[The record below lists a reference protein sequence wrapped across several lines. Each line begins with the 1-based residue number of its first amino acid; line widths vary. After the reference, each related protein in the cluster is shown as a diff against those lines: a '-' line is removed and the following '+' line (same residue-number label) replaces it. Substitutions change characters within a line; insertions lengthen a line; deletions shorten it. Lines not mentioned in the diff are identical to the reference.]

1 MENII
6 VECSCQQN
14 NLWTIITTI
23 VPILVAI
30 AVPCLIARK
39 QNKITLY
46 EKRFE
51 CYQRLESLKSFFLYV
66 KEISSFVA
74 SPEQQLNP
82 AWICQQRYFSAHA
95 LLDDKDFQNKR
106 FDYFH
111 RISYA
116 RSCLEEDR
124 KMLLSLG
131 LLVGINKKDRM
142 DKAQD
147 ALEGFI
153 ALLFNEDKKVNKGK
167 DAAASAYVLARS
179 LYAATGKTGV
189 HSRYVGLDRDTN
201 KELLLK
207 HIRQNNEVGTPFKEL
222 QQVLP
227 GLNRNQIQVLMRELK
242 EDEKVVCKGKTSAAR
257 WFIIK

>member
-6 VECSCQQN
+6 VECSCQQSN
-14 NLWTIITTI
+14 HWTIITTI

-66 KEISSFVA
+66 KEITSFVA
-74 SPEQQLNP
+74 SPEQQTNP
-82 AWICQQRYFSAHA
+82 IWICQQRYFSAHA
-95 LLDDKDFQNKR
+95 LLDDKDFQKNR

-111 RISYA
+111 QISYA

-147 ALEGFI
+147 ALESFI
-153 ALLFNEDKKVNKGK
+153 SALFNEEKKLNDGK
-167 DAAASAYVLARS
+167 E
-179 LYAATGKTGV
+179 ATE
-189 HSRYVGLDRDTN
+189 SSYE
-201 KELLLK
+201 KELLQKKDTFVSEFETILGYESRLEK
-207 HIRQNNEVGTPFKEL
+207 KMKIETGCKVRPIKKEKNSD
-222 QQVLP
+222 
-227 GLNRNQIQVLMRELK
+227 GNSETTNDM
-242 EDEKVVCKGKTSAAR
+242 
-257 WFIIK
+257 

>member
-95 LLDDKDFQNKR
+95 LLDDEDFQNKR

-142 DKAQD
+142 DKAQG
-147 ALEGFI
+147 ALESFI
-153 ALLFNEDKKVNKGK
+153 SALFNEDKRVNK
-167 DAAASAYVLARS
+167 AEEATASSYE
-179 LYAATGKTGV
+179 
-189 HSRYVGLDRDTN
+189 
-201 KELLLK
+201 KELLQKKDTFVSEFETILGYESRLEK
-207 HIRQNNEVGTPFKEL
+207 KMKIETGCKVRPIKKEKKSD
-222 QQVLP
+222 
-227 GLNRNQIQVLMRELK
+227 GNSKTTNDMR
-242 EDEKVVCKGKTSAAR
+242 
-257 WFIIK
+257 

>member
-6 VECSCQQN
+6 VECSCQQS

-66 KEISSFVA
+66 KEITSFVA
-74 SPEQQLNP
+74 SPEQQTNP
-82 AWICQQRYFSAHA
+82 IWICQQRYFSAHA
-95 LLDDKDFQNKR
+95 LLDDKDFQKNR

-111 RISYA
+111 QISYA

-147 ALEGFI
+147 ALESFI
-153 ALLFNEDKKVNKGK
+153 SALFNEEKKLNAGK
-167 DAAASAYVLARS
+167 E
-179 LYAATGKTGV
+179 ATE
-189 HSRYVGLDRDTN
+189 SSYE
-201 KELLLK
+201 KELLQKKDTFVSEFETILGYESRLEK
-207 HIRQNNEVGTPFKEL
+207 KMKIETGCKVRPIKKEKNSD
-222 QQVLP
+222 
-227 GLNRNQIQVLMRELK
+227 GNSETTNDM
-242 EDEKVVCKGKTSAAR
+242 
-257 WFIIK
+257 

>member
-6 VECSCQQN
+6 VECSCQQS

-66 KEISSFVA
+66 KEITSFVA
-74 SPEQQLNP
+74 SPEQQTNP
-82 AWICQQRYFSAHA
+82 IQQRYFSAHA
-95 LLDDKDFQNKR
+95 LLDDKDFQKNR

-111 RISYA
+111 QISYA

-147 ALEGFI
+147 ALESFI
-153 ALLFNEDKKVNKGK
+153 SALFNEEKKLNDGK
-167 DAAASAYVLARS
+167 E
-179 LYAATGKTGV
+179 ATE
-189 HSRYVGLDRDTN
+189 SSYE
-201 KELLLK
+201 KELLQKKDTFVSEFETILGYESRLEK
-207 HIRQNNEVGTPFKEL
+207 KMKIETGCKVRPIKKEKNSD
-222 QQVLP
+222 
-227 GLNRNQIQVLMRELK
+227 GNSETTNDM
-242 EDEKVVCKGKTSAAR
+242 
-257 WFIIK
+257 

>member
-30 AVPCLIARK
+30 AVPCLVAWK

-66 KEISSFVA
+66 KEMSSFVA
-74 SPEQQLNP
+74 SPEQQTNP
-82 AWICQQRYFSAHA
+82 IWICQQRYFSAHA
-95 LLDDKDFQNKR
+95 LLDDKDFQKNR

-111 RISYA
+111 QISYA

-142 DKAQD
+142 DRAQD
-147 ALEGFI
+147 ALESFVS
-153 ALLFNEDKKVNKGK
+153 ALFNEDKKVNKGK
-167 DAAASAYVLARS
+167 EATASSYE
-179 LYAATGKTGV
+179 
-189 HSRYVGLDRDTN
+189 
-201 KELLLK
+201 KELLQKKDTFVSEFETILGYESRLEK
-207 HIRQNNEVGTPFKEL
+207 KMKIETGWKVHPIKKEKKSD
-222 QQVLP
+222 
-227 GLNRNQIQVLMRELK
+227 GNSETTNDM
-242 EDEKVVCKGKTSAAR
+242 
-257 WFIIK
+257 

>member
-147 ALEGFI
+147 ALESFI
-153 ALLFNEDKKVNKGK
+153 SALFNEEKKLNDGK
-167 DAAASAYVLARS
+167 V
-179 LYAATGKTGV
+179 ATE
-189 HSRYVGLDRDTN
+189 SSYE
-201 KELLLK
+201 KELLQKKDTFVSEFETILGYESRLEK
-207 HIRQNNEVGTPFKEL
+207 KMKIETGCKVRPIKKEKKSD
-222 QQVLP
+222 
-227 GLNRNQIQVLMRELK
+227 GNS
-242 EDEKVVCKGKTSAAR
+242 KTTNDM
-257 WFIIK
+257 

>member
-74 SPEQQLNP
+74 SPEQ
-82 AWICQQRYFSAHA
+82 
-95 LLDDKDFQNKR
+95 
-106 FDYFH
+106 
-111 RISYA
+111 
-116 RSCLEEDR
+116 
-124 KMLLSLG
+124 
-131 LLVGINKKDRM
+131 
-142 DKAQD
+142 
-147 ALEGFI
+147 
-153 ALLFNEDKKVNKGK
+153 GK
-167 DAAASAYVLARS
+167 DAAASAYEE
-179 LYAATGKTGV
+179 
-189 HSRYVGLDRDTN
+189 
-201 KELLLK
+201 ELLQKKDAFVSEFETVLEYESRLEK
-207 HIRQNNEVGTPFKEL
+207 KMKIETGCKVRPIKKEKKSD
-222 QQVLP
+222 
-227 GLNRNQIQVLMRELK
+227 GNSKTTNDMR
-242 EDEKVVCKGKTSAAR
+242 
-257 WFIIK
+257 

>member
-147 ALEGFI
+147 ALESFI
-153 ALLFNEDKKVNKGK
+153 SALFNEEKKLNDGK
-167 DAAASAYVLARS
+167 E
-179 LYAATGKTGV
+179 ATE
-189 HSRYVGLDRDTN
+189 SSYE
-201 KELLLK
+201 KELLQKKDTFVSEFETILGYESRLEK
-207 HIRQNNEVGTPFKEL
+207 KMKIETGCKVRPIKKEKNSD
-222 QQVLP
+222 
-227 GLNRNQIQVLMRELK
+227 GNSETTNDM
-242 EDEKVVCKGKTSAAR
+242 
-257 WFIIK
+257 

>member
-147 ALEGFI
+147 ALESFI
-153 ALLFNEDKKVNKGK
+153 SALFNEDKKVNKDK
-167 DAAASAYVLARS
+167 EATASSYE
-179 LYAATGKTGV
+179 
-189 HSRYVGLDRDTN
+189 
-201 KELLLK
+201 KELLQKKDTFVSEFETILGYESRLEK
-207 HIRQNNEVGTPFKEL
+207 KMKIETGCKVRPIKKEKNSD
-222 QQVLP
+222 
-227 GLNRNQIQVLMRELK
+227 GNSETTNDMR
-242 EDEKVVCKGKTSAAR
+242 
-257 WFIIK
+257 

>member
-66 KEISSFVA
+66 KEISSFVS

-167 DAAASAYVLARS
+167 DAAASAYEE
-179 LYAATGKTGV
+179 
-189 HSRYVGLDRDTN
+189 
-201 KELLLK
+201 ELLQKKDTFVSEFETVLGYESRLEK
-207 HIRQNNEVGTPFKEL
+207 KMKIETGCKVRPIKKEKKSD
-222 QQVLP
+222 
-227 GLNRNQIQVLMRELK
+227 GNSKTTNDMR
-242 EDEKVVCKGKTSAAR
+242 
-257 WFIIK
+257 

>member
-147 ALEGFI
+147 ALESFI
-153 ALLFNEDKKVNKGK
+153 SALFNEEKKLNDGK
-167 DAAASAYVLARS
+167 E
-179 LYAATGKTGV
+179 ATE
-189 HSRYVGLDRDTN
+189 SSYE
-201 KELLLK
+201 KELLQKKDTFVSEFETILGYESRLEK
-207 HIRQNNEVGTPFKEL
+207 KMKIEAGCKVRPIKKEKNSD
-222 QQVLP
+222 
-227 GLNRNQIQVLMRELK
+227 GNSETTNDM
-242 EDEKVVCKGKTSAAR
+242 
-257 WFIIK
+257 

>member
-66 KEISSFVA
+66 KEISSFVS

-131 LLVGINKKDRM
+131 LLVGIN
-142 DKAQD
+142 
-147 ALEGFI
+147 
-153 ALLFNEDKKVNKGK
+153 
-167 DAAASAYVLARS
+167 
-179 LYAATGKTGV
+179 
-189 HSRYVGLDRDTN
+189 
-201 KELLLK
+201 
-207 HIRQNNEVGTPFKEL
+207 
-222 QQVLP
+222 
-227 GLNRNQIQVLMRELK
+227 
-242 EDEKVVCKGKTSAAR
+242 
-257 WFIIK
+257 

>member
-6 VECSCQQN
+6 VECSCQQS

-66 KEISSFVA
+66 KEITSFVA
-74 SPEQQLNP
+74 SPEQQTNP
-82 AWICQQRYFSAHA
+82 IWICQQRYFSAHA
-95 LLDDKDFQNKR
+95 LLDDKDFQKNR

-111 RISYA
+111 QISYA

-147 ALEGFI
+147 ALESFI
-153 ALLFNEDKKVNKGK
+153 SALFNEEKKLNDGK
-167 DAAASAYVLARS
+167 E
-179 LYAATGKTGV
+179 ATE
-189 HSRYVGLDRDTN
+189 SSYE
-201 KELLLK
+201 KELLQKKDTFVSEFETILGYESRLEK
-207 HIRQNNEVGTPFKEL
+207 KMKIETGCKVRPIKKEKNSD
-222 QQVLP
+222 
-227 GLNRNQIQVLMRELK
+227 GNSETTNDM
-242 EDEKVVCKGKTSAAR
+242 
-257 WFIIK
+257 

>member
-30 AVPCLIARK
+30 AIPCLIARK

-66 KEISSFVA
+66 KEMSSFAA

-82 AWICQQRYFSAHA
+82 VWICQQRYFSAHA

-106 FDYFH
+106 FDYFR

-142 DKAQD
+142 DKAQE
-147 ALEGFI
+147 ALESFI
-153 ALLFNEDKKVNKGK
+153 SLLFNEDKKVNKDK
-167 DAAASAYVLARS
+167 EATASSYE
-179 LYAATGKTGV
+179 
-189 HSRYVGLDRDTN
+189 
-201 KELLLK
+201 KELLQKKDTFVSEFETILGYESRLEK
-207 HIRQNNEVGTPFKEL
+207 KMKIETGCKVRPIKKEKKSD
-222 QQVLP
+222 
-227 GLNRNQIQVLMRELK
+227 GNSETTNDM
-242 EDEKVVCKGKTSAAR
+242 
-257 WFIIK
+257 

>member
-23 VPILVAI
+23 VPILVAV

-51 CYQRLESLKSFFLYV
+51 CYQRIESLKSFFLYV
-66 KEISSFVA
+66 KEITSFVA
-74 SPEQQLNP
+74 SPEQPTNP
-82 AWICQQRYFSAHA
+82 IFVCQQRYFSAHA
-95 LLDDKDFQNKR
+95 LLDFQKNR

-111 RISYA
+111 QISYA

-147 ALEGFI
+147 ALESFI
-153 ALLFNEDKKVNKGK
+153 SALFNEDKRVNKDK
-167 DAAASAYVLARS
+167 EATASSYE
-179 LYAATGKTGV
+179 
-189 HSRYVGLDRDTN
+189 
-201 KELLLK
+201 KELLQKKDTFVSEFETVLGYESRLEK
-207 HIRQNNEVGTPFKEL
+207 KMKIETGCKVRPIKKEKKSVGNSKTT
-222 QQVLP
+222 
-227 GLNRNQIQVLMRELK
+227 NDMR
-242 EDEKVVCKGKTSAAR
+242 
-257 WFIIK
+257 